1 MFDYKVVMTDNIF
14 PDLEIERRMLSAVNA
29 EFILVPKGEDIGSY
43 TADADVVVNTYAR
56 VTADIIA
63 RMEKCRMV
71 IRNGIG
77 VDTIDVRACTEKG
90 IMVANVPH
98 YCSDEVSTHTM
109 ALILALTRKLKPMN
123 CAVSRGVWDV
133 KQAMPMYS
141 LKDKVLGLVGFGKI
155 PRLVV
160 EKARVFDMKVIA
172 YDPFVSEADMG
183 ACYVEKVSMEELTA
197 KSDVISIHC
206 PLNDK
211 TRNTFNMDV
220 FRRMKPTAYLINA
233 ARAPIVNEP
242 DLIAALQQ
250 GMIAGAGLDLLA
262 DNGADA
268 DNPLLHME
276 QVIVTPHSAWY
287 SEESIVRRRTQT
299 MESVIAVLQ
308 GDEPP
313 ALCNRAE
320 LLRR

>member
-1 MFDYKVVMTDNIF
+1 M
-14 PDLEIERRMLSAVNA
+14 
-29 EFILVPKGEDIGSY
+29 
-43 TADADVVVNTYAR
+43 
-56 VTADIIA
+56 
-63 RMEKCRMV
+63 
-71 IRNGIG
+71 G
-77 VDTIDVRACTEKG
+77 V
-90 IMVANVPH
+90 
-98 YCSDEVSTHTM
+98 
-109 ALILALTRKLKPMN
+109 
-123 CAVSRGVWDV
+123 
-133 KQAMPMYS
+133 
-141 LKDKVLGLVGFGKI
+141 GKI

-172 YDPFVSEADMG
+172 YDPFVSEADMD

-242 DLIAALQQ
+242 DLVAALQQ

-308 GDEPP
+308 GGEPP